1 MDRRDFLRSMGAGA
15 ASLAIGGGVSCS
27 RQFKVKAP
35 AKKRPNVVLVITDDQ
50 GYGDLACHG
59 NPIIQTPNL
68 DTLHTQSV
76 RLTNFHVDPTC
87 APTRAALMTGR
98 YAVRTGVWHTI
109 SGRSFLRKD
118 EVTMADVFT
127 SGGYRTAVFGKW
139 NLGNNYPFRPQDRGF
154 GEVFITGDDGDCFIR
169 DYWGNDRFDDVF
181 WHNGKPQKSKGYC
194 TDVLFDKA
202 MEFIDADRERPFF
215 CYLATNAAHSPWL
228 VEEKYIE
235 PYRDNEKV
243 PYPGF
248 YGTIAKIDENIG
260 RLMNYLKKTGLED
273 NTIVIFMTDNGSDG
287 EAFNAGMRGYK
298 GSEYEGGHR
307 VPCFVRWPGG
317 RLDGGKDIHRV
328 AAHID
333 LLPTL
338 IDLCGLKWPRNVKFD
353 GASLAALLKGNET
366 NWPDRA
372 LVVDNQRIE
381 HPQKWKQCAV
391 MTDRWRLINGK
402 ELYDIKADPGQQS
415 DIAGQDPLLA
425 GKLRKVYEDWWAD
438 VSERFDEYCE
448 IIIGSDEGNIF
459 PLTGDDWH
467 EYTGPPLW
475 TWGHVLNGNQT
486 NGFWAVKVA
495 RDGMYEF
502 ALRRW
507 PRELDK
513 PITFGPTGAKV
524 INVTR
529 ARLKIADVDVTGPI
543 PKDAAEVLFRVKLRA
558 GKTRLQTWFLPDQ
571 READSHESRG
581 AYHVYV
587 KRLPSKYKNDRG

>member
-15 ASLAIGGGVSCS
+15 ASLAIGGSVSYS
-27 RQFKVKAP
+27 KQFEVEAP
-35 AKKRPNVVLVITDDQ
+35 ANKRPNVILVIADDQ

-68 DTLHTQSV
+68 DTLHTLSV

-154 GEVFITGDDGDCFIR
+154 DEVFITGDDGDCFIR

-181 WHNGKPQKSKGYC
+181 WHNTKPEKSKGYC

-202 MEFIDADRERPFF
+202 MEFIEADRERPFF

-228 VEEKYIE
+228 IEEKYIK
-235 PYRDNEKV
+235 PYRSNEKV
-243 PYPGF
+243 PHPAF
-248 YGTIAKIDENIG
+248 YGTIAKIDENMG
-260 RLMNYLKKTGLED
+260 RLMDYLKKTGLED
-273 NTIVIFMTDNGSDG
+273 NTILVFMTDNGSDG
-287 EAFNAGMRGYK
+287 KAFNAGMRGYK
-298 GSEYEGGHR
+298 GSEYDGGHR
-307 VPCFVRWPGG
+307 VPCFVRWPEGQ
-317 RLDGGKDIHRV
+317 LDGGKDIPRV
-328 AAHID
+328 TAHID

-338 IDLCGLKWPRNVKFD
+338 IDLCGLKRPRDVRFD
-353 GASLAALLKGNET
+353 GDSLAALLKGNET

-381 HPQKWKQCAV
+381 HPRKWKQCAV

-415 DIAGQDPLLA
+415 DIAGQDPLTV

-486 NGFWAVKVA
+486 NGFWAVEVA

-513 PITFGPTGAKV
+513 PITSGPAGAKV

-543 PKDAAEVLFRVKLRA
+543 TKDAAEVLFRVKLRA

-571 READSHESRG
+571 READNHESRG

-587 KRLPSKYKNDRG
+587 KRLPWQ